1 MPDGEPIFWPASA
14 LIVAFRSGELSPV
27 TLAEQVFKRID
38 SFDSEL
44 HSYLT
49 LTPELALSQAHEAER
64 RYRAGEEGLPS
75 LLGVPVSIKDLFD
88 VRGEATSLGS
98 LVYRGRVADEDSEP
112 VARLRRAGAV
122 LIGKTNTAEFGQSAT
137 TDNRLGPPCTN
148 PWDPRLTSGGSS
160 GGAAASVG
168 AGLASI
174 ALGSD
179 GGGSIRIPA
188 AFCGLFGIKPTLAEP
203 ADDEDDGTFRGM
215 TDFVCPGP
223 ISRTVADARVFLE
236 ALLERSL
243 AAPPPGPRR
252 IAWCPAPEGRP
263 VDSRVRA
270 ATVRAVALLAELGH
284 DVREVPIP
292 IDGWLDAFGPLVLAD
307 EWRFRRHLLD
317 ADADGLTT
325 YTRRTI
331 EAAKDVTDESVAAA
345 RALKVEIRERIAAMF
360 EHYDLIITPAT
371 ASPPFPA
378 EHRPTEIDGQ
388 RVGAL
393 WGPFPFTA
401 PFNVSGSPAA
411 SLPVGL
417 HDGLPIGL
425 QVVGP
430 DHGEAL
436 ILDVCEQLEEVAG
449 FPSDEMRT
457 RWRMPAPK
465 APPSGGGIG
474 TDLTEGVAVLRLQRP
489 QKRNALTRAMLNQL
503 KRELAQSVAAGAAAV
518 VLTGDESTFSAG
530 MDLGEIGNGADD
542 VEVDSLI
549 AETGEAIR
557 SLPIPVIAAIEGPCL
572 GAAADLAL
580 ACDVRIMG
588 VGARFGIPAVK
599 LGILYRPEGIADMVA
614 TVGRETVSRLLLF
627 GERLTAE
634 QAVTAGLAAQVAPAG
649 QALDAAL
656 TLAQGAVA
664 SPPEALAATKRV
676 ITEIVGGRPDLE
688 SWQEQRLALLRS
700 EVRTASLDA
709 ARVTLGTAVAGEPGG

>member
-1 MPDGEPIFWPASA
+1 M
-14 LIVAFRSGELSPV
+14 
-27 TLAEQVFKRID
+27 
-38 SFDSEL
+38 
-44 HSYLT
+44 
-49 LTPELALSQAHEAER
+49 
-64 RYRAGEEGLPS
+64 
-75 LLGVPVSIKDLFD
+75 
-88 VRGEATSLGS
+88 
-98 LVYRGRVADEDSEP
+98 
-112 VARLRRAGAV
+112 
-122 LIGKTNTAEFGQSAT
+122 
-137 TDNRLGPPCTN
+137 
-148 PWDPRLTSGGSS
+148 
-160 GGAAASVG
+160 
-168 AGLASI
+168 
-174 ALGSD
+174 
-179 GGGSIRIPA
+179 
-188 AFCGLFGIKPTLAEP
+188 
-203 ADDEDDGTFRGM
+203 
-215 TDFVCPGP
+215 
-223 ISRTVADARVFLE
+223 
-236 ALLERSL
+236 
-243 AAPPPGPRR
+243 
-252 IAWCPAPEGRP
+252 
-263 VDSRVRA
+263 
-270 ATVRAVALLAELGH
+270 RAVALLAELGH

-325 YTRRTI
+325 YMRRTI

-401 PFNVSGSPAA
+401 PFNVSGSPA

-474 TDLTEGVAVLRLQRP
+474 TDLMEGVAVLRLQRP